1 MTEVSTLVLYGPGY
15 NGSNVKAL
23 APRHGQATIYTMTGV
38 AVATLELFVG
48 ENELNLPLEKGIYIM
63 QIQYDEGD
71 VQVVNIV
78 VQ

>member
-1 MTEVSTLVLYGPGY
+1 
-15 NGSNVKAL
+15 
-23 APRHGQATIYTMTGV
+23 MTGV